1 MAPAGLTIDVLVAPR
16 ASRVAVGPMIGD
28 RLRVA
33 VTAPPVDGEANAAV
47 IEALA
52 DAFGVRRAAV
62 AIVRG
67 ERGRRKTVRIEGA
80 TAETLE
86 RLSRG

>member
-1 MAPAGLTIDVLVAPR
+1 LIIDILVVPR
-16 ASRVAVGPMIGD
+16 ASRNAVGPSVGD

-52 DAFGVRRAAV
+52 QAFGVRRSAV
-62 AIVRG
+62 TIVRG
-67 ERGRRKTVRIEGA
+67 ERGRRKTVNVEGA
-80 TAETLE
+80 TGAVLQ
-86 RLSRG
+86 RLAAGAAPR